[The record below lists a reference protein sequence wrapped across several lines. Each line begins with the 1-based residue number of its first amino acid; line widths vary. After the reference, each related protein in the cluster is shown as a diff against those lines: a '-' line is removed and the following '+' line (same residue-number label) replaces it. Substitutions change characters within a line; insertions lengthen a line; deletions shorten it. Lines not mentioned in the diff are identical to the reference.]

1 MSMESMIAFRDAAF
15 WWIGCWALF
24 SGVNIGIAAAAL
36 KHSGKRIR
44 LEDAPETASAPQFTE
59 ASAVCPEKQE
69 VEA

>member
-24 SGVNIGIAAAAL
+24 SGFNIGIAAAAL

-44 LEDAPETASAPQFTE
+44 LEDAPETASAPQPME
-59 ASAVCPEKQE
+59 VSAIHPQERE